1 MTWREP
7 GRSPRPR
14 LALAVVRCVSRG
26 AVAPRARL
34 TARGRPGRR
43 SVIRAVRAR
52 PGRRAPG
59 ARSAS
64 PSSCCLR
71 ATPPSPLRGAAE
83 DVSRASSASHEARRS
98 VRRASCPE
106 EGAAARSECQRK
118 AAGARDGARAGCAGL
133 ELPGDLGCGPGCAG
147 WPGRGRLPTV
157 TGGRGHSLT
166 SRSAAPFRFARA
178 RGWCRCPRHEGA
190 ASAAS
195 RLRPQRPARGPAC
208 GVSAVLSGE

>member
-7 GRSPRPR
+7 GRPRA
-14 LALAVVRCVSRG
+14 LALPWPSSAAC
-26 AVAPRARL
+26 RAGPSPPERASP
-34 TARGRPGRR
+34 ARGRPGRR

-52 PGRRAPG
+52 PGGRAPG

-98 VRRASCPE
+98 VRRASRPE

-118 AAGARDGARAGCAGL
+118 AAGARARAGCAGL
-133 ELPGDLGCGPGCAG
+133 QLPGDLGRGPGCAG

-157 TGGRGHSLT
+157 TGGRGHSPT